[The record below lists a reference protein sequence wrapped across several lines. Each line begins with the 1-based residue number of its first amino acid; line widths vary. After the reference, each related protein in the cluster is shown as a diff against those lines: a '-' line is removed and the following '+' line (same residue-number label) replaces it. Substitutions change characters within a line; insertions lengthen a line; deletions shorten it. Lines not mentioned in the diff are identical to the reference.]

1 MSSPLARPA
10 GAGSGAIIG
19 RRAAAGNPVVRRS
32 HDIAA
37 HACYPPLPRQTRGL
51 SKPLNE
57 RIGEDWIVKLE
68 GKTAL
73 VTGGSS
79 GIGEAIALRFAAEG
93 ARIAVAGS
101 SDLDKAEA
109 VAERISAAGGEARGF
124 VADVRDVDAVEALVG
139 AVKDA
144 FGRIDILVNSAGIF
158 EPTPI
163 GETTEAEYDAT
174 MDINVKGTFFAINAV
189 APVMIAQGGGK
200 IVNLSS
206 VTGVMGFKTFSVYC
220 ASKAAINYMTRALA
234 LELSPHNIA
243 VNAILPG
250 NTATPMN
257 VKIRTEDQYKEMLE
271 GMSAVTPST
280 RTYSDADD
288 MASAALFLCSDDGR
302 AAHGSLLLLDEG
314 ISCGI

>member
-1 MSSPLARPA
+1 M
-10 GAGSGAIIG
+10 
-19 RRAAAGNPVVRRS
+19 
-32 HDIAA
+32 
-37 HACYPPLPRQTRGL
+37 
-51 SKPLNE
+51 
-57 RIGEDWIVKLE
+57 KLE

-73 VTGGSS
+73 ITGGSS

-101 SDLDKAEA
+101 SDLAKAQG
-109 VAERISAAGGEARGF
+109 VVDRIDAAGGQAQAF
-124 VADVRDVDAVEALVG
+124 VGDVRDVSQVKALV
-139 AVKDA
+139 AEVKAA

-174 MDINVKGTFFAINAV
+174 MDINVKGTFFAINEV

-206 VTGVMGFKTFSVYC
+206 VAGVMGIKTFSVYC
-220 ASKAAINYMTRALA
+220 ASKAAINYLTRSLA
-234 LELSPHNIA
+234 LELGPHNIA

-257 VKIRTEDQYKEMLE
+257 VKIRTEPQFKEMLD
-271 GMSAVTPST
+271 GMTAVTPSN
-280 RTYSDADD
+280 RTYSDAED

-302 AAHGSLLLLDEG
+302 AAHGSLMLLDEG
-314 ISCGI
+314 ISCGL

>member
-1 MSSPLARPA
+1 MR
-10 GAGSGAIIG
+10 
-19 RRAAAGNPVVRRS
+19 
-32 HDIAA
+32 
-37 HACYPPLPRQTRGL
+37 
-51 SKPLNE
+51 
-57 RIGEDWIVKLE
+57 LE

-93 ARIAVAGS
+93 ARVAVAGS
-101 SDLDKAEA
+101 SNLAKAQGVVKKIE
-109 VAERISAAGGEARGF
+109 AAGGAAQAF
-124 VADVRDVDAVEALVG
+124 VADVRDVNAVKALV
-139 AVKDA
+139 ADVKAA

-158 EPTPI
+158 EPNFI
-163 GETTEAEYDAT
+163 GETTETQYDEM
-174 MDINVKGTFFAINAV
+174 MDINVKGSFFTINEV
-189 APVMIAQGGGK
+189 APIMIEQGGGK

-206 VTGVMGFKTFSVYC
+206 VCGNMGFKTFSVYC
-220 ASKAAINYMTRALA
+220 ATKAAINLLTRSLA

-257 VKIRTEDQYKEMLE
+257 EKIRTEPQFKEMLE

-288 MASAALFLCSDDGR
+288 MASAALFLCSEDGR
-302 AAHGSLLLLDEG
+302 AAHGSLMLLDEG
-314 ISCGI
+314 ISCGL

>member
-1 MSSPLARPA
+1 MR
-10 GAGSGAIIG
+10 
-19 RRAAAGNPVVRRS
+19 
-32 HDIAA
+32 
-37 HACYPPLPRQTRGL
+37 
-51 SKPLNE
+51 
-57 RIGEDWIVKLE
+57 LE

-73 VTGGSS
+73 ITGGSS

-101 SDLDKAEA
+101 SDLAKAQGVVEKI
-109 VAERISAAGGEARGF
+109 EAAGGAAQAF
-124 VADVRDVDAVEALVG
+124 VADVRNVDAVKALV
-139 AVKDA
+139 ADVKAA

-158 EPTPI
+158 EPNFI
-163 GETTEAEYDAT
+163 GETTEAQYDEM
-174 MDINVKGTFFAINAV
+174 MDINVKGSFFAINEV
-189 APVMIAQGGGK
+189 VPIMKAQGGGK

-206 VTGVMGFKTFSVYC
+206 VTGNMGFKTFSVYC
-220 ASKAAINYMTRALA
+220 ASKAAINLLTRSLA

-257 VKIRTEDQYKEMLE
+257 VKIRTEPQFEEMLE
-271 GMSAVTPST
+271 GMTAVTPSN

-314 ISCGI
+314 ISCGL

>member
-1 MSSPLARPA
+1 M
-10 GAGSGAIIG
+10 
-19 RRAAAGNPVVRRS
+19 
-32 HDIAA
+32 
-37 HACYPPLPRQTRGL
+37 
-51 SKPLNE
+51 
-57 RIGEDWIVKLE
+57 KLE

-79 GIGEAIALRFAAEG
+79 GIGEAIATRFAAEG
-93 ARIAVAGS
+93 ARVAVVGS
-101 SDLDKAEA
+101 SDLAKAES
-109 VAERISAAGGEARGF
+109 VAARIEAAGGAARAF
-124 VADVRDVDAVEALVG
+124 VADVRDVSAVKALVG
-139 AVKDA
+139 EVKAA

-163 GETTEAEYDAT
+163 GETSEAEYDAT
-174 MDINVKGTFFAINAV
+174 MDINVKGTFFVINEV
-189 APVMIAQGGGK
+189 APVMIEQGGGR

-220 ASKAAINYMTRALA
+220 ASKAAVNYLTRALA

-257 VKIRTEDQYKEMLE
+257 LKIRTEPQFATMLE
-271 GMSAVTPST
+271 GMTAVTPSN

-314 ISCGI
+314 ISCGL

>member
-1 MSSPLARPA
+1 M
-10 GAGSGAIIG
+10 
-19 RRAAAGNPVVRRS
+19 
-32 HDIAA
+32 
-37 HACYPPLPRQTRGL
+37 
-51 SKPLNE
+51 
-57 RIGEDWIVKLE
+57 KLE

-79 GIGEAIALRFAAEG
+79 GIGEAIAVRFAAEG
-93 ARIAVAGS
+93 ARVAVVGS
-101 SDLDKAEA
+101 SDLAKAQQVVEKI
-109 VAERISAAGGEARGF
+109 EAAGGAAQAF
-124 VADVRDVDAVEALVG
+124 VADVRNVDAVKALVD

-174 MDINVKGTFFAINAV
+174 MDINVKGTFFAINEV

-220 ASKAAINYMTRALA
+220 ASKAAINYLTRALA

-257 VKIRTEDQYKEMLE
+257 VKIRTEPQFEEMLE
-271 GMSAVTPST
+271 GMTAVTPSN

-288 MASAALFLCSDDGR
+288 MASAALFLCSEDGR
-302 AAHGSLLLLDEG
+302 AAHGSLMLLDEG
-314 ISCGI
+314 ISCGL

>member
-1 MSSPLARPA
+1 M
-10 GAGSGAIIG
+10 
-19 RRAAAGNPVVRRS
+19 
-32 HDIAA
+32 
-37 HACYPPLPRQTRGL
+37 
-51 SKPLNE
+51 
-57 RIGEDWIVKLE
+57 KLE

-93 ARIAVAGS
+93 ARVAVAAS
-101 SDLDKAEA
+101 TNLAKAER
-109 VAERISAAGGEARGF
+109 VAEKIAAAGGEAQAF
-124 VADVRDVDAVEALVG
+124 VADVRDVEAVEALVH
-139 AVKDA
+139 AVKEA

-163 GETTEAEYDAT
+163 GETAEAEYDAT

-189 APVMIAQGGGK
+189 APIMIAQGGGK

-220 ASKAAINYMTRALA
+220 ASKAAVNYLTRALA

-257 VKIRTEDQYKEMLE
+257 VKIRTEPEFKELLE

-280 RTYSDADD
+280 RVYSEADD
-288 MASAALFLCSDDGR
+288 MASAALFLCSEDGR

-314 ISCGI
+314 ISCGL

>member
-1 MSSPLARPA
+1 M
-10 GAGSGAIIG
+10 
-19 RRAAAGNPVVRRS
+19 
-32 HDIAA
+32 
-37 HACYPPLPRQTRGL
+37 
-51 SKPLNE
+51 
-57 RIGEDWIVKLE
+57 KLE

>member
-1 MSSPLARPA
+1 MR
-10 GAGSGAIIG
+10 
-19 RRAAAGNPVVRRS
+19 
-32 HDIAA
+32 
-37 HACYPPLPRQTRGL
+37 
-51 SKPLNE
+51 
-57 RIGEDWIVKLE
+57 LE

-73 VTGGSS
+73 ITGGSS

-93 ARIAVAGS
+93 ARIAVAGNAN
-101 SDLDKAEA
+101 LAKAQG
-109 VAERISAAGGEARGF
+109 VADRIEAAGGQAQAF
-124 VADVRDVDAVEALVG
+124 VADVRDVS
-139 AVKDA
+139 AVKLLVADVKAA

-163 GETTEAEYDAT
+163 GETAEAEYDAT
-174 MDINVKGTFFAINAV
+174 MDINVKGTFFAINEV

-220 ASKAAINYMTRALA
+220 ASKAAINYLTRALA

-257 VKIRTEDQYKEMLE
+257 VKIRTEPEFKEMLD
-271 GMSAVTPST
+271 GMAAVTPST

-302 AAHGSLLLLDEG
+302 AAHGSLMLLDEG
-314 ISCGI
+314 ISCGL

>member
-1 MSSPLARPA
+1 M
-10 GAGSGAIIG
+10 
-19 RRAAAGNPVVRRS
+19 
-32 HDIAA
+32 
-37 HACYPPLPRQTRGL
+37 
-51 SKPLNE
+51 
-57 RIGEDWIVKLE
+57 KLE
-68 GKTAL
+68 GRTAL

-79 GIGEAIALRFAAEG
+79 GIGEAIARRFAAEG
-93 ARIAVAGS
+93 ARVAVVSS
-101 SDLDKAEA
+101 SDLAKARR
-109 VAERISAAGGEARGF
+109 VAEEIGAAGGQAQAF
-124 VADVRDVDAVEALVG
+124 VADVRDVG
-139 AVKDA
+139 AVKTLVRDVAGA

-163 GETTEAEYDAT
+163 GETSEAEYDAT
-174 MDINVKGTFFAINAV
+174 MDINVKGTFFAINEV

-220 ASKAAINYMTRALA
+220 ASKAAINYLTRALA

-257 VKIRTEDQYKEMLE
+257 VKIRTEPQFKEMLD
-271 GMSAVTPST
+271 GMTAVTPST

-302 AAHGSLLLLDEG
+302 AAHGSLMLLDEG
-314 ISCGI
+314 ISCGL

>member
-1 MSSPLARPA
+1 M
-10 GAGSGAIIG
+10 
-19 RRAAAGNPVVRRS
+19 
-32 HDIAA
+32 
-37 HACYPPLPRQTRGL
+37 
-51 SKPLNE
+51 
-57 RIGEDWIVKLE
+57 KLE

-79 GIGEAIALRFAAEG
+79 GIGEAIARRFAAEG
-93 ARIAVAGS
+93 ARAAVVGS
-101 SDLDKAEA
+101 SDLAKAA
-109 VAERISAAGGEARGF
+109 RVAEQIEADGGRAQGF
-124 VADVRDVDAVEALVG
+124 VADVRDVGSVKALVRDV
-139 AVKDA
+139 AAA

-163 GETTEAEYDAT
+163 GETSEAQYDTT
-174 MDINVKGTFFAINAV
+174 MDINVKGTFFAINEV

-220 ASKAAINYMTRALA
+220 ASKAAINYLTRALA

-257 VKIRTEDQYKEMLE
+257 VKIRTEPEFKEMLD

-280 RTYSDADD
+280 RTYSEADD

-302 AAHGSLLLLDEG
+302 AAHGSLMLLDEG
-314 ISCGI
+314 ISCGL

>member
-1 MSSPLARPA
+1 M
-10 GAGSGAIIG
+10 
-19 RRAAAGNPVVRRS
+19 
-32 HDIAA
+32 
-37 HACYPPLPRQTRGL
+37 
-51 SKPLNE
+51 
-57 RIGEDWIVKLE
+57 KLE

-79 GIGEAIALRFAAEG
+79 GIGEAIARRFAAEG
-93 ARIAVAGS
+93 ARVAVVGS
-101 SDLDKAEA
+101 SNLAKAGR
-109 VAERISAAGGEARGF
+109 VADEIEAAGGQAQGF
-124 VADVRDVDAVEALVG
+124 VADVRDVGSVKALVRDV
-139 AVKDA
+139 AAA

-163 GETTEAEYDAT
+163 GETSESEYDAT
-174 MDINVKGTFFAINAV
+174 MDINVKGTFFAINEV

-220 ASKAAINYMTRALA
+220 ASKAAINYLTRALA

-257 VKIRTEDQYKEMLE
+257 VKIRTEPEFKEMLD

-302 AAHGSLLLLDEG
+302 AAHGSLMLLDEG
-314 ISCGI
+314 ISCGL

>member
-1 MSSPLARPA
+1 MTRD
-10 GAGSGAIIG
+10 
-19 RRAAAGNPVVRRS
+19 RAALRRE
-32 HDIAA
+32 
-37 HACYPPLPRQTRGL
+37 T
-51 SKPLNE
+51 
-57 RIGEDWIVKLE
+57 GEEMIVKLD

-93 ARIAVAGS
+93 ARVAVAGS
-101 SDLDKAEA
+101 SDLAKAER
-109 VAERISAAGGEARGF
+109 VVERIEEAGGRARAF
-124 VADVRDVDAVEALVG
+124 VGDVRKVDAVKALVG
-139 AVKDA
+139 DVKEA

-158 EPTPI
+158 EPNFI
-163 GETTEAEYDAT
+163 GETTEAQYDEM
-174 MDINVKGTFFAINAV
+174 MDINVKGTFFAINEV
-189 APVMIAQGGGK
+189 APIMIAQGGGK

-206 VTGVMGFKTFSVYC
+206 VTGNMGFKTFSVYC
-220 ASKAAINYMTRALA
+220 ATKAAINLLTRSLA
-234 LELSPHNIA
+234 LELSPHNVA

-257 VKIRTEDQYKEMLE
+257 VKIRTEPQFAAMLE
-271 GMSAVTPST
+271 GMTAVTPSN

-314 ISCGI
+314 ISCGL

>member
-1 MSSPLARPA
+1 M
-10 GAGSGAIIG
+10 
-19 RRAAAGNPVVRRS
+19 
-32 HDIAA
+32 
-37 HACYPPLPRQTRGL
+37 
-51 SKPLNE
+51 
-57 RIGEDWIVKLE
+57 KLE

-73 VTGGSS
+73 ITGGSS

-93 ARIAVAGS
+93 AQVAVAAS
-101 SDLDKAEA
+101 SSLAKAQSVVEKIEA
-109 VAERISAAGGEARGF
+109 SGGAAQAF
-124 VADVRDVDAVEALVG
+124 VADVRDVNSVKALVG

-163 GETTEAEYDAT
+163 GETSEAEYDAT
-174 MDINVKGTFFAINAV
+174 MDINVKGTFFAINEV

-220 ASKAAINYMTRALA
+220 ASKAAVNYLTRALA
-234 LELSPHNIA
+234 LSPHNIA

-257 VKIRTEDQYKEMLE
+257 VKIRTEPQFEEMLE
-271 GMSAVTPST
+271 GMTAVTPSN
-280 RTYSDADD
+280 RTYSEADD
-288 MASAALFLCSDDGR
+288 MASAALFLCSEDGR

-314 ISCGI
+314 ISCGL

>member
-1 MSSPLARPA
+1 M
-10 GAGSGAIIG
+10 
-19 RRAAAGNPVVRRS
+19 
-32 HDIAA
+32 
-37 HACYPPLPRQTRGL
+37 
-51 SKPLNE
+51 
-57 RIGEDWIVKLE
+57 KLE

-93 ARIAVAGS
+93 ARVAVVGS
-101 SDLDKAEA
+101 SDPAKAA
-109 VAERISAAGGEARGF
+109 RVAETIAAAGGEARAF
-124 VADVRDVDAVEALVG
+124 TADVRDVSAVQALVR

-189 APVMIAQGGGK
+189 APLMIAQGGGK

-220 ASKAAINYMTRALA
+220 ASKAAINYLTRALA
-234 LELSPHNIA
+234 LELGPHNIA

-257 VKIRTEDQYKEMLE
+257 VKIRTEDQFKDMLE
-271 GMSAVTPST
+271 GMSAVTPSN
-280 RTYSDADD
+280 RTYSEADD

-302 AAHGSLLLLDEG
+302 AAHGSLMLLDEG
-314 ISCGI
+314 ISCGL